1 MKKCRK
7 TNNWS
12 YALNYLLRSVRN
24 PDFLPI
30 WETMTLT
37 TKCNLSCGYCYFAQD
52 GSISQEMDLKLAKEI
67 ISWLHKQGC
76 RGIALFGGEPTLL
89 GDNLIEI
96 VRFAAEKRMY
106 VYFST
111 NGFLL
116 ARDRYFLEEICK
128 NGASVIA
135 YAVDCE
141 VEPIDGMPKKITYQ
155 LLENLNLMR
164 KKYKIKPQ
172 LNTVITKA
180 NISELYCLTGI
191 ARLYKMPITS
201 RLFSAQ
207 LLNRAIRGHYNPQLF
222 TFDTDESLTELDR
235 LIAYMIE
242 FKKETHLILDPYESL
257 LRIPK
262 IARGIKVPFDCSGGK
277 YTLSFG
283 TQGQIYSCVD
293 EIIKGPRFHRDLTSH
308 QIFDK
313 NILNQEIKKCSALC
327 TACAEQQT
335 TYSLKHPFKFIFNFP

>member
-1 MKKCRK
+1 
-7 TNNWS
+7 
-12 YALNYLLRSVRN
+12 
-24 PDFLPI
+24 
-30 WETMTLT
+30 
-37 TKCNLSCGYCYFAQD
+37 
-52 GSISQEMDLKLAKEI
+52 
-67 ISWLHKQGC
+67 
-76 RGIALFGGEPTLL
+76 
-89 GDNLIEI
+89 
-96 VRFAAEKRMY
+96 
-106 VYFST
+106 
-111 NGFLL
+111 
-116 ARDRYFLEEICK
+116 
-128 NGASVIA
+128 
-135 YAVDCE
+135 
-141 VEPIDGMPKKITYQ
+141 MPKKITYQ

-207 LLNRAIRGHYNPQLF
+207 LLNRAIHDNYNPQLF
-222 TFDTDESLTELDR
+222 AFDTEESLLKLDK
-235 LIAYMIE
+235 LIADLIK
-242 FKKETHLILDPYESL
+242 FKKETRLILDPYESL

-293 EIIKGPRFHRDLTSH
+293 EMIKGPCFYRDLEGP

-313 NILNQEIKKCSALC
+313 NILNQTIKKCSALC

-335 TYSLKHPFKFIFNFP
+335 AYSIKHPIKFIFNFP